1 MFFRP
6 PPPPGELFSDKCF
19 RAPLLFPIK
28 HARLP
33 CRLSSP
39 GAPQAAFRASLV
51 ARRRPHSGLPV
62 LQHHRRVTLQ
72 HRLGPGDAHTRV
84 TLQHHRRV
92 TLQYHRWVTLQH
104 RLGPGDAHTRVTLQ
118 HHRRVTLLHH
128 RWVAPL
134 HQIGYP
140 AAPTWARRCTHV
152 GYPAAPQVGY
162 PAASHRWV
170 TLLHQIGYPAASH
183 RWVTLL
189 HHGSQQLVT
198 LQRR

>member
-62 LQHHRRVTLQ
+62 LQHHRR
-72 HRLGPGDAHTRV
+72 
-84 TLQHHRRV
+84 
-92 TLQYHRWVTLQH
+92 VTLQH